1 VSKSPVAR
9 PSLSHFPAFCR
20 VFWGALGRT
29 RTCGLLIRRGTL
41 RLFIGPVASRLAHE
55 DGGFAWPLISVDPPW
70 PARSPSRGWYRR
82 WYGNSVSRDVYG
94 IVEESRRVRCAVGF
108 YPFDPLRRAQ
118 ERRADPVADD
128 RACSD
133 EGGSRERRRYASLV
147 AAARRVLDGWHARST
162 QVAAVC

>member
-1 VSKSPVAR
+1 MLQVPCCCQRA
-9 PSLSHFPAFCR
+9 P
-20 VFWGALGRT
+20 GRT
-29 RTCGLLIRRGTL
+29 RTCDLLIRRGTL